1 MKSNQIS
8 VILVHTA
15 PFLVEYKSINNDI
28 ETFQKEINCN
38 FFDVKS
44 FTINDKKYTFYYDE
58 SGLYTKKTVP
68 SLINKNGDILL
79 VNNFFICKE
88 KQTEEGK
95 IASSLTADEA
105 KAIMSSHFYNLNTT
119 DGVIK
124 VMMI

>member
-1 MKSNQIS
+1 MR
-8 VILVHTA
+8 
-15 PFLVEYKSINNDI
+15 
-28 ETFQKEINCN
+28 KEINCN

-58 SGLYTKKTVP
+58 SGLYTEKTVP

-95 IASSLTADEA
+95 IVSSLTADEA

>member
-28 ETFQKEINCN
+28 DTFQKEINCN

-44 FTINDKKYTFYYDE
+44 FTINDKKYSFYYDE

-79 VNNFFICKE
+79 VNNLYICKE

>member
-1 MKSNQIS
+1 MKSNQVS

-15 PFLVEYKSINNDI
+15 PFLAEYKSINNDI
-28 ETFQKEINCN
+28 DTFQKEINCD

-44 FTINDKKYTFYYDE
+44 FTVNGKKYSFYYDE
-58 SGLYTKKTVP
+58 SGLYAKKTVP

-79 VNNFFICKE
+79 VNDFLICKE

-95 IASSLTADEA
+95 VASSLTADEA
-105 KAIMSSHFYNLNTT
+105 KTIMTSHFYNLNTT
-119 DGVIK
+119 NGVIK

>member
-28 ETFQKEINCN
+28 DTFQKEINCN

-44 FTINDKKYTFYYDE
+44 FTINDKKNSFYYYE

-68 SLINKNGDILL
+68 
-79 VNNFFICKE
+79 
-88 KQTEEGK
+88 
-95 IASSLTADEA
+95 
-105 KAIMSSHFYNLNTT
+105 
-119 DGVIK
+119 
-124 VMMI
+124 

>member
-1 MKSNQIS
+1 MLSHSPSMIKNIPFTTMNQDCT
-8 VILVHTA
+8 L
-15 PFLVEYKSINNDI
+15 
-28 ETFQKEINCN
+28 
-38 FFDVKS
+38 
-44 FTINDKKYTFYYDE
+44 
-58 SGLYTKKTVP
+58 KKTVP